1 MDGSTLGS
9 LGAALLGT
17 GVYYVAF
24 VLFRH
29 AALRMPPLRGGR
41 PFQTAWSM
49 LADGVWFMGGLM
61 LFVGLAYQVI
71 AFLWL
76 PLGVAQP
83 AFAASLLVLI
93 AYSAAYLGE
102 RLSRREW
109 VSVGLFGAAIVM
121 LGLSGGQRAD
131 ELDASAPSLPLLAL
145 VVIPP
150 LLIAGLVW
158 LVGDRRRGGRHAK
171 PLAGVAYG
179 IGAGVGAGVAETG
192 IRGIAAVWA
201 SQESVLAVLES
212 PYPYLTL
219 GMAGI
224 SLLQLQVAL
233 QRCRLVIV
241 AVILTVTGRAML
253 VLCSTVLFDEPW
265 PEDTGP
271 LLLRYGGFA
280 LLALGIFLFP
290 RHELPRSSVPTLSP
304 LRRIAEGRP

>member
-1 MDGSTLGS
+1 MDGLTLGS

-49 LADGVWFMGGLM
+49 LSDGVWFMGGLM
-61 LFVGLAYQVI
+61 LFVGLVYQVI
-71 AFLWL
+71 AFSWL

-93 AYSAAYLGE
+93 AYSSAYLGE
-102 RLSRREW
+102 RLSGREW
-109 VSVGLFGAAIVM
+109 VSVGLFGVAIVF
-121 LGLSGGQRAD
+121 LGLSGGLKAD

-145 VVIPP
+145 VVVPP
-150 LLIAGLVW
+150 LMIAGLVW
-158 LVGDRRRGGRHAK
+158 LVGDRRTGGRHAK

-179 IGAGVGAGVAETG
+179 IGAGVCAGVAETG

-201 SQESVLAVLES
+201 AQDSVWAVLMS

-219 GMAGI
+219 GMAGL

-253 VLCSTVLFDEPW
+253 VLCSTVLFGEPW
-265 PEDTGP
+265 PSDAAS
-271 LLLRYGGFA
+271 LVLRYGGFA
-280 LLALGIFLFP
+280 VLLVGIVLFP
-290 RHELPRSSVPTLSP
+290 HHEAPRSTVPALRP
-304 LRRIAEGRP
+304 LRRIAENRS

>member
-17 GVYYVAF
+17 GVYYISF

-29 AALRMPPLRGGR
+29 AALRMPPLRGSR
-41 PFQTAWSM
+41 PFQTAWAM
-49 LADGVWFMGGLM
+49 VGDGVWFLGGLL

-76 PLGVAQP
+76 PLGVVQP
-83 AFAASLLVLI
+83 AFAVSLLLLI
-93 AYSAAYLGE
+93 LYGSAYLGE
-102 RLSRREW
+102 RLSRREG
-109 VSVGLFGAAIVM
+109 VSIALFAAAIVM

-131 ELDASAPSLPLLAL
+131 ELDASAPSLLLLVL
-145 VVIPP
+145 VVVPP

-158 LVGDRRRGGRHAK
+158 LVGDRRTGGRHAK

-179 IGAGVGAGVAETG
+179 IGAGVCGGVAETG

-201 SQESVLAVLES
+201 TEGGVWAVLAS

-241 AVILTVTGRAML
+241 AVLLTISGRSML
-253 VLCSTVLFDEPW
+253 VLCSTVLFGEPW
-265 PEDTGP
+265 PSDTAP

-280 LLALGIFLFP
+280 LLVIGIVLFP
-290 RHELPRSSVPTLSP
+290 RHEVPHSTVPALRP
-304 LRRIAEGRP
+304 LRKVA